1 MKNKPSTTALLIN
14 PPTGK
19 YIRGEDRCQ
28 VPVEDLTATVSRMP
42 LDLAYI
48 AAGLVKEG
56 FRTYIRDYPAEEK
69 DVTDFYFDLLTL
81 KPDLLLVS
89 ATMFTL
95 YSDLSF
101 LKLAKINLPE
111 LQTIIKGV
119 SAQHWKEQLLSTH
132 PEVDM
137 VLSGE
142 YELTIPWLNK
152 DISWNK
158 IPGLSYRLGNE
169 IYLSENEP
177 IISDLDSLPFPARS
191 LLNNKLYIR
200 PDTGEPMTTIQT
212 SRGCPYQCIY
222 CLASIVSGNKVRYRS
237 PANIVD
243 EIEICVREHHI
254 SNFFFRADTF
264 TLNKKWINE
273 IMTELNKRQ
282 LKINYVTNSRVDTI
296 NEELIQ
302 LLKASGCFLVSLG
315 IESGCEKSLE
325 LMKKG
330 TTLNQGIEAVR
341 LLKKYG
347 IKTYLFFMIGFP
359 WEKKED
365 IDSTIKYSLVLDGD
379 FVEFHIPVPF
389 EKTQLREMMEKEN
402 LFVNND
408 SLPSSSFVS
417 SHAIPAMATKFLST
431 DELLRMRKKAII
443 KFYLRPKYILSTLF
457 KSRSL
462 KEIINYVKYGYR
474 RIIMLLVK

>member
-1 MKNKPSTTALLIN
+1 MKTKPLTTALLIN

-19 YIRGEDRCQ
+19 YMRGEDRCQ
-28 VPVEDLTATVSRMP
+28 VPVEDLTATVARMP

-48 AAGLVKEG
+48 AAGLVNEG
-56 FRTYIRDYPAEEK
+56 LRTYIKDYPAEEK
-69 DVTDFYFDLLTL
+69 DISDFYFDLLNL

-95 YSDLSF
+95 SSDILI
-101 LKLAKINLPE
+101 LKLAKNNFPGLI
-111 LQTIIKGV
+111 TVIKGV
-119 SAQHWKEQLLSTH
+119 SADYWKEKLLSSN
-132 PEVDM
+132 PEIDM
-137 VLSGE
+137 ILSGE
-142 YELTIPWLNK
+142 YELTLPLLCK
-152 DISWNK
+152 GISWDK

-169 IYLSENEP
+169 IYLSDKDS
-177 IISDLDSLPFPARS
+177 IISDLDSLPFPARN
-191 LLNNKLYIR
+191 LLNNQLYIR

-222 CLASIVSGNKVRYRS
+222 CLASFVSGSKVRLRS

-243 EIEICVREHHI
+243 EIELCIREHNI

-264 TLNKKWINE
+264 TLNKKWVTE
-273 IMTELNKRQ
+273 IIAEINKRR
-282 LKINYVTNSRVDTI
+282 LKINYVVNSRVDTI
-296 NEELIQ
+296 DEELIR
-302 LLKASGCFLVSLG
+302 LLKESGCFLISLG

-330 TTLNQGIEAVR
+330 TNLNQGIEAVR

-365 IDSTIKYSLVLDGD
+365 IDSTINYSLSLDGD

-402 LFVNND
+402 LLVNND
-408 SLPSSSFVS
+408 SSLSSTFVS
-417 SHAIPAMATKFLST
+417 SHAIPVIGTKYLST
-431 DELLRMRKKAII
+431 EELLRMRKKAII
-443 KFYLRPKYILSTLF
+443 KFYLRPKYLIRTLF
-457 KSRSL
+457 NSRSL
-462 KEIINYVKYGYR
+462 NEIINYIKYGFR
-474 RIIMLLVK
+474 RVIKLL